1 MSNDP
6 IANAIRSIQDISE
19 ELNSIIY
26 YYNVGNQN
34 ADSLPIETEFSAPVI
49 DSFETVLSHFL
60 TTTTMLIR
68 LRNLFDGRDSDADY
82 LNRLKTELTVL
93 GSMVEIN
100 ANAEEP
106 NQAVVIEVLE
116 AEINRLKQDNNALH
130 AKLEL
135 LEEIQAA

>member
-6 IANAIRSIQDISE
+6 IANAIHSIQDISE

-49 DSFETVLSHFL
+49 DSFETVLSQFL

-82 LNRLKTELTVL
+82 LNRLKTE
-93 GSMVEIN
+93 
-100 ANAEEP
+100 
-106 NQAVVIEVLE
+106 
-116 AEINRLKQDNNALH
+116 
-130 AKLEL
+130 
-135 LEEIQAA
+135 

>member
-1 MSNDP
+1 
-6 IANAIRSIQDISE
+6 
-19 ELNSIIY
+19 
-26 YYNVGNQN
+26 
-34 ADSLPIETEFSAPVI
+34 
-49 DSFETVLSHFL
+49 
-60 TTTTMLIR
+60 
-68 LRNLFDGRDSDADY
+68 
-82 LNRLKTELTVL
+82 
-93 GSMVEIN
+93 MVEIN